1 MTEKQKERVR
11 NKIAKIRKELA
22 ADKKRWG
29 GYYDDSRGLRYM
41 PPELFVKLTD
51 YKGGLRYLR
60 WFDRTF
66 PDDAGYPLFLFTW
79 TLILFK
85 TGNLKEAEE
94 KAYQTFFANS
104 YFLHKFL
111 GIEVETL
118 FEIKR
123 SYRNSPEFA
132 ENLIYSKDDSEFA
145 EFSVWLD
152 SVLKSEKFKQFAK
165 ELTDIDNKLET
176 EPVGEKRNRLLK
188 RRYTLIDEV

>member
-41 PPELFVKLTD
+41 PPGLFVKLTD

-66 PDDAGYPLFLFTW
+66 PDDAGYPLFLFEW

-85 TGNLKEAEE
+85 TGNLKEAEK
-94 KAYQTFFANS
+94 KACQTFFANS
-104 YFLHKFL
+104 FILHKFL
-111 GIEVETL
+111 GMNVRDYYEV
-118 FEIKR
+118 I
-123 SYRNSPEFA
+123 SSSWNSPEA
-132 ENLIYSKDDSEFA
+132 VENLIYSKDDA
-145 EFSVWLD
+145 EFVEFSEWLD

-165 ELTDIDNKLET
+165 ELTGIDNKLES
-176 EPVGEKRNRLLK
+176 ERVGEKRSALVK
-188 RRYTLIDEV
+188 RRYSLIDDM

>member
-1 MTEKQKERVR
+1 MTDKQKERVR

-29 GYYDDSRGLRYM
+29 GFHDDSRGLRYM
-41 PPELFVKLTD
+41 PPELFVKLRD

-66 PDDAGYPLFLFTW
+66 PDDIGFPLFLFEW

-85 TGNLKEAEE
+85 TGNLKEAEV
-94 KAYQTFFANS
+94 KAYQTFHANS

-111 GIEVETL
+111 GIDVKAL
-118 FEIKR
+118 FEIES
-123 SYRNSPEFA
+123 SYRNSPELA
-132 ENLIYSKDDSEFA
+132 DNMIYSKDDPEFA

-152 SVLKSEKFKQFAK
+152 SLLKSDKFNKFAK
-165 ELTDIDNKLET
+165 ELTDIDKKLET
-176 EPVGEKRNRLLK
+176 EPVGEKRSALVE
-188 RRYTLIDEV
+188 RRSTLIDEV